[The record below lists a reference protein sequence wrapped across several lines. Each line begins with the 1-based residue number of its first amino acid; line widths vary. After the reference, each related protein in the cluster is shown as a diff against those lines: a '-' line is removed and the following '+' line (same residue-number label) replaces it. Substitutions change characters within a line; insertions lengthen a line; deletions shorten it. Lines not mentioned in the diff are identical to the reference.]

1 MKTGLLGTV
10 VAVLIVHSVH
20 AQSSENNHLCGDAS
34 CGQSWHAVAGV
45 ETLFLKPRLPN
56 GEAFSIS
63 DAGLDVRN
71 RGFEF
76 DHELSPRVWFGFE
89 NCNGFGARTRYFYL
103 DADTSET
110 AIVDLGL
117 TNAIQ
122 RRIADGIFFADLD
135 AGGAAG
141 DGMFVATDLKM
152 QTFDIEATQRVE
164 LRRTTLN
171 LAAGVRW
178 ADIVS
183 GLHAV
188 SFDNVGA
195 VADDYR
201 VRADFQGWGATL
213 AAGLN
218 RRLGARG
225 LSLVGNTRVSAIL
238 GSADFDANDPRIGP
252 GGIFTMDDRSSGLF
266 IAEVLLGLQ
275 YSRRL
280 DCGAEFSLRGTWEG
294 QYWTGMPLATR
305 MDDNFTD
312 SDQIFLEGFG
322 IGVGLNY

>member
-1 MKTGLLGTV
+1 MKTGVLGAV
-10 VAVLIVHSVH
+10 VAALMVHSVH
-20 AQSSENNHLCGDAS
+20 AQSSECYNTCGDSSYAH
-34 CGQSWHAVAGV
+34 SWHAVAGV
-45 ETLFLKPRLPN
+45 ETLFLKPHLPN

-71 RGFEF
+71 RGFDF
-76 DHELSPRVWFGFE
+76 DHELSPRVWLGIE
-89 NCNGFGARTRYFYL
+89 NCSGFGARTRYFYL
-103 DADTSET
+103 DADTAET

-117 TNAIQ
+117 TSAIQ
-122 RRIADGIFFADLD
+122 RQIADGLFLADLD
-135 AGGAAG
+135 AGGAVG
-141 DGMFVATDLKM
+141 DGMSVTTDLKM
-152 QTFDIEATQRVE
+152 QTFDIEATQRIE
-164 LRRTTLN
+164 MRRTTLN

-201 VRADFQGWGATL
+201 VRADFQGWGATV

-218 RRLGARG
+218 RRLGTRG
-225 LSLVGNTRVSAIL
+225 LALVGNARVSAIL
-238 GSADFDANDPRIGP
+238 GSADLNANDPRIGP

-266 IAEVLLGLQ
+266 IAEVMLGLQ
-275 YSRRL
+275 YSRQL
-280 DCGAEFSLRGTWEG
+280 DCGAELSLRGTWEG

-322 IGVGLNY
+322 IGVGLNF